1 MTLVPL
7 DPNLRPLPSTPAPSG
22 VLETLAFFR
31 DPDFACSR
39 FERYRDVY
47 ETSLLGQ
54 RTVASGWGACRWRT
68 ATETTTPRG

>member
-1 MTLVPL
+1 
-7 DPNLRPLPSTPAPSG
+7 